1 MGCASPHPDCASP
14 SHSSHPLH
22 LLTPIA
28 SPIATALTL
37 GRASP
42 HWLDSCTHQAELN
55 IMLRSFWETADP
67 TFSHISYKGYLGSE
81 DTLKNKWQR
90 EWLHHYNGTLRG
102 ATVVEYGIARYIG
115 IDISNRQVA
124 NARQRLAGYNA
135 RFERVDALSA
145 SIVSNET
152 PTLVVSQA
160 VIQHFESVKYFKAQ
174 TPATHTATHG
184 IWSDALVV
192 G

>member
-1 MGCASPHPDCASP
+1 MGRASPHPDRVSP

-102 ATVVEYGIARYIG
+102 ATVVDYGIARYIG